1 MAKAKKADKATDK
14 APEADNTPEQERPRA
29 TVKTR
34 TEVENPNEA
43 SEKAA
48 DPYAR
53 KPKTETREVDGRAT
67 LKTRI

>member
-1 MAKAKKADKATDK
+1 MAKSKKAAKADTK
-14 APEADNTPEQERPRA
+14 APEADNTPEQERPGA

-34 TEVENPNEA
+34 TDVENPNDAAAE
-43 SEKAA
+43 AA

-53 KPKTETREVDGRAT
+53 KPKTETRKVDGRAT